1 MHFPAR
7 ITHDGRYTVAIF
19 PDCPGCATA
28 AGPGEDILA
37 EAAEAL
43 EGWLEVSL
51 EYGEFPARPRRR
63 RRGRFIDVPVPAALA
78 VRIALRWKRQD
89 LGLTQAEFGKRLG
102 ITRQAIHLFEAKGA
116 NPRLDTLEKIADAL
130 GVDLEINFRERKR
143 AS

>member
-1 MHFPAR
+1 MHYLATVTR
-7 ITHDGRYTVAIF
+7 EGRYLLAHF
-19 PDCPGCATA
+19 PDCPGCQTFARPRENIIT
-28 AGPGEDILA
+28 

-43 EGWLEVSL
+43 HGWLESHL
-51 EYGEFPARPRRR
+51 DFGEAPPRPRGRA
-63 RRGRFIDVPVPAALA
+63 RGKTIQVPVPAALA
-78 VRIALRWKRQD
+78 IRLALRWKRQD

-102 ITRQAIHLFEAKGA
+102 VTRQAIHLFEAKGA